1 MHPTEVR
8 RLTYTL
14 SCGSFILPLGK
25 AGHFQCKLSEQ
36 IIPSVLPSSAQDP
49 APAGLSLALF
59 SAFPHPP
66 PPTPG
71 QVVK

>member
-1 MHPTEVR
+1 MYKQVAIEKIMSAVLYMSGFLFR
-8 RLTYTL
+8 
-14 SCGSFILPLGK
+14 F
-25 AGHFQCKLSEQ
+25 AVF
-36 IIPSVLPSSAQDP
+36 LPSSAQDP

-66 PPTPG
+66 G